1 MSFQLKVIAS
11 TLDQFGSP
19 RNSASTL
26 PPTIVSDIRASE
38 EVLEVES
45 EEEDA
50 SAENTFRA
58 VIQTMNF
65 SPVQISALRLAAVR
79 KDSELS
85 SALEDYRDGVMSNP
99 FFKFTLLG
107 VAERITV
114 ETEATL

>member
-38 EVLEVES
+38 EVLELER
-45 EEEDA
+45 EEEDD
-50 SAENTFRA
+50 ENTFRA